1 MARKKKKIKIK
12 DGSFERHFADLS
24 LLSSTTASNVN
35 SKVDNAALTYENI
48 KKMLDEFSKAFPVAI
63 KPTQIFIHPSQ
74 RKWVDQLF
82 GLWEEIKKFSP
93 IELKANMELYKNI
106 IETEYGVKLCVRDN
120 IADFTSMEILV
131 PNKLF
136 ADDKSREKLADALQK
151 IAMFVLSMDDPNIE
165 T

>member
-1 MARKKKKIKIK
+1 LADEKKKP
-12 DGSFERHFADLS
+12 DDFG
-24 LLSSTTASNVN
+24 LLVGATASNVN
-35 SKVDNAALTYENI
+35 ARVDNTLLTYKNL
-48 KKMLDEFSKAFPVAI
+48 LDAIDTFNKTFPVAI

-74 RKWVDQLF
+74 RKWVEQLF
-82 GLWEEIKKFSP
+82 GLWQEIKKFSST
-93 IELKANMELYKNI
+93 ELKANMELYKNI

-151 IAMFVLSMDDPNIE
+151 IAMFVLSMDDPDID